1 MYHSAEPSKE
11 ADMPDLAGL
20 HRNALTATRPIVA
33 GVAPDQWTAPTPA
46 DQWDV
51 RTLVN
56 HIVSGN
62 LWAAELAAGRT
73 IADVGDRLDGDV
85 LGTDPLAA
93 YDISAA
99 AAAAAFEAPGALDA
113 PCAVSYGPVPGSV
126 YAGHRF
132 IDVLIHGWDLAQAT
146 GQDTTIDAGL
156 VEACLAV
163 VEPQAEMMRAGGAFG
178 PRVETPANA
187 DPQTR
192 LLALLGRRP

>member
-1 MYHSAEPSKE
+1 ML
-11 ADMPDLAGL
+11 DMAGL
-20 HRNALTATRPIVA
+20 HRSALAATRPIVA
-33 GVAPDQWTAPTPA
+33 GVAHHQWTAPTPA

-51 RTLVN
+51 RTLLN

-85 LGTDPLAA
+85 LGADRIAA
-93 YDISAA
+93 YDTSAA

-132 IDVLIHGWDLAQAT
+132 IDVLVHGWDLAKAT

-163 VEPQAEMMRAGGAFG
+163 VEPQADMMRAAGAFG
-178 PRVETPANA
+178 PRVDTPANA